1 MCNPK
6 HNNAISAPGDEDAIA
21 KQIASIKRQNGSGKR
36 NIYISN
42 IVPTIRAVILYAK
55 DQAVWVS
62 YEPYIFN
69 VEGDHMVLRR
79 AGSASKSRKLA
90 EGEEAEDVD
99 ENTYNG
105 TLIVE
110 LDKENTI
117 KKDEFKNAVE
127 YIEQEFNR
135 LKSESVP
142 YQRGKVHFQG

>member
-1 MCNPK
+1 
-6 HNNAISAPGDEDAIA
+6 
-21 KQIASIKRQNGSGKR
+21 
-36 NIYISN
+36 
-42 IVPTIRAVILYAK
+42 
-55 DQAVWVS
+55 
-62 YEPYIFN
+62 
-69 VEGDHMVLRR
+69 MVLRR